1 MAAVIA
7 PVSVQDAELRLGGVP
22 SLGFE
27 VFHHFPEV
35 VRVHRQAMALAEGQV
50 LVRGQVDEPRQ
61 VFKRLHGGFLAE
73 REDGKVLLAAFH
85 RVDEIVPDL
94 RERLVRDGVL
104 EDHQAGTL
112 DLDVR
117 FRVDQMDT
125 VHGGG
130 SPLVE
135 LAGDVFHG
143 DVFLAGEREV
153 VRDGVRHHFPEHAV
167 AALLQQVV
175 GEAEKVVHVDEPE
188 GTQAQGEVLVEL
200 GEEARGLHAELLLF
214 LYKDAPALHVF

>member
-1 MAAVIA
+1 
-7 PVSVQDAELRLGGVP
+7 
-22 SLGFE
+22 
-27 VFHHFPEV
+27 
-35 VRVHRQAMALAEGQV
+35 MALAECEV
-50 LVRGQVDEPRQ
+50 LLRGQVDEARE
-61 VFKRLHGGFLAE
+61 VLEGLHIGLLAE

-104 EDHQAGTL
+104 EDHQAGAL
-112 DLDVR
+112 DLDLR

-130 SPLVE
+130 GPLVE

-143 DVFLAGEREV
+143 DVFLAREREV
-153 VRDGVRHHFPEHAV
+153 VDDGVRHHFPEHAV

-175 GEAEKVVHVDEPE
+175 GEAE
-188 GTQAQGEVLVEL
+188 
-200 GEEARGLHAELLLF
+200 
-214 LYKDAPALHVF
+214 